1 MALSCATPFPGSQQ
15 IDWIPLDGMPGS
27 SFCCLYLMPPHG
39 ASALLW
45 AQQALLCLSAWAHTS
60 SLACNA
66 FSFFMAGE
74 LEFIS
79 DVTAPCENVCLPPLT
94 TTWLVCNLPAQV
106 LPQSLIL
113 TLKSLPLE
121 GPSVIPASVL
131 LPAPFPS
138 LECPLL
144 PPPLHSV

>member
-1 MALSCATPFPGSQQ
+1 
-15 IDWIPLDGMPGS
+15 
-27 SFCCLYLMPPHG
+27 
-39 ASALLW
+39 
-45 AQQALLCLSAWAHTS
+45 
-60 SLACNA
+60 
-66 FSFFMAGE
+66 MAGE

-79 DVTAPCENVCLPPLT
+79 DVTAPCENVCLPPFT

-113 TLKSLPLE
+113 TLKSLALE

-144 PPPLHSV
+144 PPPQHSV